1 MEFLTAKQAGEW
13 EEICGIAQA
22 FRRPLRHEKYFPSA
36 VAEKISTTAFDTLNE
51 IISVGKRVNS
61 RYTTHL
67 RTWAN

>member
-22 FRRPLRHEKYFPSA
+22 SQKSLRNEKYFPSA

-51 IISVGKRVNS
+51 SISVGKRVNS

-67 RTWAN
+67 RIWAN